1 MAELRA
7 LGDIGGEQRES
18 LTFMV
23 LVGGR
28 EGALVD
34 MVGQEAMEGVL
45 KGGEGCLVIRVQDR
59 SLMFV
64 QMLQEAVGGVRPH
77 MGGRARETAPGPQPR
92 ATNTAEESGAN
103 LPPCGPLV
111 PWFPWLWTKVNRQQQ
126 GKEKPRK
133 VRGHHSCLEDP
144 KKKGRG

>member
-77 MGGRARETAPGPQPR
+77 MGGEGQGNCSWTSAPSYKHCRGERCQPTSLR
-92 ATNTAEESGAN
+92 STSPMVSLAMDQS
-103 LPPCGPLV
+103 
-111 PWFPWLWTKVNRQQQ
+111 
-126 GKEKPRK
+126 
-133 VRGHHSCLEDP
+133 
-144 KKKGRG
+144 